1 MHWCAKQDSNL
12 HCTRSE
18 RVASY
23 RLGYWRLVPAPWNRT
38 RDLPL
43 TGRLLC
49 RLSYAGEKMAK
60 RPAAPF
66 PRGGGGRK
74 QASINRGSRIG
85 RGAAGQIWTFTM
97 SNSKGFRRN
106 IGCDSRRRR
115 RRARRH
121 GRAHRVEVE
130 RGRDARR
137 RPRERIS
144 AFDRS
149 VMRLADVSRAIL
161 VPPACRRR
169 DAPAAGY
176 SGRIDPGRVVLFE
189 EYSSAAR
196 TTHPPPSGRDDQ
208 ALEALSAV
216 YVPRWRIG
224 FPYRRP
230 RIRPTGRR
238 LSQSLRKKSS

>member
-1 MHWCAKQDSNL
+1 
-12 HCTRSE
+12 
-18 RVASY
+18 
-23 RLGYWRLVPAPWNRT
+23 
-38 RDLPL
+38 
-43 TGRLLC
+43 
-49 RLSYAGEKMAK
+49 
-60 RPAAPF
+60 
-66 PRGGGGRK
+66 
-74 QASINRGSRIG
+74 
-85 RGAAGQIWTFTM
+85 M

-115 RRARRH
+115 RRAWGH

-224 FPYRRP
+224 FLVLSAAHSADRAALISEFTEKIKLKEPGFCISMLNEIHRSTKLLARRSKLDLSC
-230 RIRPTGRR
+230 RRKGRNGNTF
-238 LSQSLRKKSS
+238 SSCG

>member
-1 MHWCAKQDSNL
+1 YGAAAFALRGPAEPQRASAK
-12 HCTRSE
+12 
-18 RVASY
+18 RV
-23 RLGYWRLVPAPWNRT
+23 VPAPWNRT
-38 RDLPL
+38 WDLPL

-49 RLSYAGEKMAK
+49 RLSYAGEKSVKKASG
-60 RPAAPF
+60 AVSA
-66 PRGGGGRK
+66 GEGRK

-85 RGAAGQIWTFTM
+85 RGAAGQVWTFTM

-106 IGCDSRRRR
+106 VGCDSRRRR
-115 RRARRH
+115 RRARGH

-137 RPRERIS
+137 RPRRRTG

-176 SGRIDPGRVVLFE
+176 SGRIDPRRVDVCE
-189 EYSSAAR
+189 EYRSAGR
-196 TTHPPPSGRDDQ
+196 TTRPPPSRRDDQ

-224 FPYRRP
+224 FLVLPAAHSTDRAAL
-230 RIRPTGRR
+230 ISEFAEKIK
-238 LSQSLRKKSS
+238 LK